1 MSARK
6 RLQITVS
13 KYFPYFLLY
22 KNAIVICR
30 FYDYTLQIN
39 NVTTYDG
46 RKGLL
51 TALLLF
57 FFLKAAVW
65 WLLIFDIFKRFY
77 LNRFICLQ
85 TD

>member
-39 NVTTYDG
+39 NVTTVTTMEEKDY
-46 RKGLL
+46 
-51 TALLLF
+51 
-57 FFLKAAVW
+57 
-65 WLLIFDIFKRFY
+65 
-77 LNRFICLQ
+77 
-85 TD
+85 